1 MQMTEEEKAYTHW
14 LYQAV
19 GMGNRVFLR
28 GLVHFG
34 TARELY
40 GLVRS
45 GRLVEKVSA
54 RYQKKVRKIEEFTEG
69 YDVEEEYG
77 RMIERGIRLV
87 TEKEAGFPGR
97 LAGIPDPPFALYY
110 AGSLPPEGKKAVAL
124 IGARSCTEYGRYM
137 AEQFGMALAAAG
149 VQVISGMARGID
161 GIGQRSALR
170 EGGYSLGVLGC
181 GVDIC
186 YPEEN
191 RELYDALAAGGGICS
206 EYPPGTSPRA
216 VLFPPRNRI
225 ISGLCD
231 ALLVIEAKEK
241 SGTLITVDMALEQG
255 KEVYALPGRATD
267 PLSGGCNRLIRQ
279 GAGLVS
285 SPGELLEEL
294 HCSTGAAGIQ
304 TSLVFLEG
312 VAGEILP
319 LLDLQPLPAE
329 ELQRRYE
336 EKYGKTIA
344 LPQLFKELLDLSAAG
359 HAGQVGGSYFMR
371 LLKSGNNKSK
381 F

>member
-1 MQMTEEEKAYTHW
+1 MTKEEKAYIHW

-19 GMGNRVFLR
+19 GMGNRGFLR
-28 GLVHFG
+28 DLARFG
-34 TARELY
+34 TAREIY
-40 GLVRS
+40 ALVRS
-45 GRLVEKVSA
+45 GRLAEKVSA
-54 RYQKKVRKIEEFTEG
+54 RYQKKMAQMTEFAKG
-69 YDVEEEYG
+69 YDVDGAYD
-77 RMIERGIRLV
+77 RMTERGIRLV
-87 TEKEAGFPGR
+87 TEREEAFPGR
-97 LAGIPDPPFALYY
+97 LAGIPDPPYALYY
-110 AGSLPPEGKKAVAL
+110 VGSLPQEREKAVAL

-137 AEQFGMALAAAG
+137 AEQFGKALAAAG

-161 GIGQRSALR
+161 GIGQRSVLR
-170 EGGYSLGVLGC
+170 AGGYSLGVLGC

-191 RELYDALAAGGGICS
+191 RELYDALAAEGGICS
-206 EYPPGTSPRA
+206 EYPPGISPRA

-225 ISGLCD
+225 ISGFCD

-255 KEVYALPGRATD
+255 REVYALPGRATD

-285 SPGELLEEL
+285 SPEELLEEL
-294 HCSTGAAGIQ
+294 HCGGAGVTAVQ
-304 TSLVFLEG
+304 TALVFLEG
-312 VAGEILP
+312 VAGELLS

-336 EKYGKTIA
+336 VKYGKTIA
-344 LPQLFKELLDLSAAG
+344 IPQLFKELLDLCAAG
-359 HAGQVGGSYFMR
+359 HAGQVGGSYFIRVM
-371 LLKSGNNKSK
+371 K
-381 F
+381 